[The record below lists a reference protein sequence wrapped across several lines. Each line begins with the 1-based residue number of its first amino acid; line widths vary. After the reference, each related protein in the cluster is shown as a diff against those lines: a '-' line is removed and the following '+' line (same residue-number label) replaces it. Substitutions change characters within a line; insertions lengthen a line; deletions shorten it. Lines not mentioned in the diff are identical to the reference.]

1 MVAQLEPHLHLNGP
15 LLFSKRIELPA
26 FDHPYHFHPEV
37 EVTFVS
43 ESSGTCV
50 VGDHVGAFQQ
60 GELYFLGA
68 NLPHVFR
75 NTVRPSRGASA
86 EVLHFSRDRME
97 GFFQGVVDMRGFAQ
111 LLERAGRG
119 LIFDRRTSARSA
131 LLLCEAREAHGAK
144 RMAAFFELMD
154 VLIKAAPKAR
164 ALASVGYCPSSG
176 STGGSERIRRACG
189 FILEEFR
196 GEIPHAEMA
205 RRVQMVPA
213 AFSRLFRRTTRKT
226 FTRFV
231 SEVRLGHACRL
242 LRDSDRTVVDIAFD
256 SGFANLSNFN
266 RRFREIM
273 NMTPK
278 DYRNA
283 FCPGA

>member
-1 MVAQLEPHLHLNGP
+1 MAQLEPHLHLNSP
-15 LLFSKRIELPA
+15 LLSSRRIELPA

-43 ESSGTCV
+43 ESRGTCV
-50 VGDHVGAFQQ
+50 VGDHVGAFQE

-75 NTVRPSRGASA
+75 NTLPSERGAAA

-97 GFFQGVVDMRGFAQ
+97 GFFQGVVEMRGFSQ
-111 LLERAGRG
+111 LLERIGRG
-119 LIFDRRTSARSA
+119 VIFDRRTSARSA
-131 LLLCEAREAHGAK
+131 PLLAEVREASGAK
-144 RMAAFFELMD
+144 RLAAFFELMD
-154 VLIKAAPKAR
+154 VLIKAAPRSR
-164 ALASVGYCPSSG
+164 ALASVGYCPSPG
-176 STGGSERIRRACG
+176 SMGGSERIRRACD

-196 GEIPHAEMA
+196 GEIPHKEMA

-231 SEVRLGHACRL
+231 SEVRVGHACRL

-256 SGFANLSNFN
+256 SGFTNLSNFN
-266 RRFREIM
+266 RRFRELM
-273 NMTPK
+273 KMAPK
-278 DYRNA
+278 DYRKA
-283 FCPGA
+283 FCPLV